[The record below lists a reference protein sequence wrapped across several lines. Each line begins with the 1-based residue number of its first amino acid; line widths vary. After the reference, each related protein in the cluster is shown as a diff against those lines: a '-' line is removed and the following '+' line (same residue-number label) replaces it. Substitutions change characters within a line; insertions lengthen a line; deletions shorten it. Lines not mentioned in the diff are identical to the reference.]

1 MNPIL
6 KAKLMIAGALA
17 MVALVIG
24 LGVTA
29 AVYKNLYETTSLAL
43 NTVNA
48 SIKAQNE
55 EAARKLAELTA
66 ERDKKQAEI
75 NKAAKDQ
82 ETKDAQAKSEIA
94 RLDAELRNRPVLV
107 RIVAASGQGGGS
119 PSGGAATSTQ
129 DSAGGEAETYGLL
142 PPENTRRLNEA
153 LTEVEMLSA
162 AYTSC
167 RQRIIPTEPQV
178 DPLSPSH
185 GRHPLSQPQ

>member
-43 NTVNA
+43 NTVND
-48 SIKAQNE
+48 SIKAQNK

-107 RIVAASGQGGGS
+107 RIVASGQGGGS
-119 PSGGAATSTQ
+119 PPSGTATSAQ